1 MRYSVVAMPG
11 GYAVAYPHVNL
22 GLVAVW
28 EGPTRPAAEAEADR
42 LERNY
47 QAQLA
52 AQALS
57 IARMREHAMRPKR
70 PVRWFPND
78 AFA

>member
-1 MRYSVVAMPG
+1 MRYAVVAMPG
-11 GYAVAYPHVNL
+11 GYAVAYPHVTL
-22 GLVAVW
+22 GLVSVW
-28 EGPTRPAAEAEADR
+28 EGATRSAAQGEADR
-42 LERNY
+42 LERLY

-57 IARMREHAMRPKR
+57 VARMREHAMRPKR
-70 PVRWFPND
+70 PVRWFPDD